1 MNLETVG
8 PRFAAGAGLLAILPV
23 LVYGLTNSVVAG
35 VVSAVNVAIIIG
47 SLYIAMAPIDESHDD
62 HHGNGTAS

>member
-1 MNLETVG
+1 MNFESVG
-8 PRFAAGAGLLAILPV
+8 PRLAAGAGLLAIIPI
-23 LVYGLTNSVVAG
+23 LVYGLSGSVVAG
-35 VVSAVNVAIIIG
+35 IVSAVNVAIIIG

>member
-1 MNLETVG
+1 MNLESVG
-8 PRFAAGAGLLAILPV
+8 PRLAAGAGLLAIIPV
-23 LVYGLTNSVVAG
+23 LIYGISGSIVAG
-35 VVSAVNVAIIIG
+35 IVSTVNVAIIIG